1 MSLYPVAPLLQEFDL
16 EVSEIHTLNV
26 RTYGNPRGIPVVYL
40 HGGPGGGTKPEN
52 TKYFDSNSYYIVLFD
67 QRGCGKSKPFADLRE
82 NTTWD
87 LVADIEKIRRKLN
100 IATWYVFGGSWGS
113 TLSLAYGI
121 RHPEACRG
129 FILRGIFLGTEPE
142 IRHLYIDGTSR
153 QFPENFEIFLQPVDG
168 KTENIIER
176 YYSLLTSEDKEVRLR
191 AAKAWSQWEG
201 AVSRLLPNPKSV
213 EEMGEDS
220 FADAFAR
227 IECHYFRN
235 NCFFESP
242 NYLLDNISKITHLPC
257 HIVHG
262 RYDLV
267 CAPEIG
273 WKLHKAWRGSTLE
286 FIPDAGHSSEEP
298 GTALALTAAM
308 DSFISK

>member
-1 MSLYPVAPLLQEFDL
+1 MNLFPVAPLHQEFDL
-16 EVSEIHTLNV
+16 KVSELHTVKV
-26 RTYGNPRGIPVVYL
+26 RTYGNPNGIPVVYL

-52 TKYFDSNSYYIVLFD
+52 TKYFDSDKFFVVLFD
-67 QRGCGKSKPFADLRE
+67 QRGCGDSKPFAELSE

-87 LVADIEKIRRKLN
+87 LVADIEQIRRKLS
-100 IATWYVFGGSWGS
+100 IKTWFVFGGSWGS

-121 RHPEACRG
+121 RHPESCRG
-129 FILRGIFLGTEPE
+129 FILRGVFLGTEPE
-142 IRHLYIDGTSR
+142 IKHLYVDGTSR

-168 KTENIIER
+168 KTDNIIER
-176 YYSLLTSEDKEVRLR
+176 YYSLLTSEDKAVRQR

-201 AVSRLLPNPKSV
+201 AVSRLLPNLKSIN
-213 EEMGEDS
+213 EMGEDS

-235 NCFFESP
+235 KCFFETP
-242 NYLLDNISKITHLPC
+242 NYLLENLSRITHLPC

-273 WKLHKAWRGSTLE
+273 WKLHKAWPGSTLE
-286 FIPDAGHSSEEP
+286 FVADAGHSSEEP
-298 GTALALTAAM
+298 GTALALMAAM
-308 DSFISK
+308 NRHRY